1 MIILSSVAQASTQSM
16 LTDWYGM
23 GCKLRR
29 ADEEDGTRGLV
40 ADYWRSRRGGDRKK
54 KRESARYTI
63 IDHSSTKEK
72 YPICTL
78 TARNSGVTLRKTRVN
93 CSHVEPI
100 SLLRPPCYGIVMKP
114 YKLILDILN
123 KLLLILVRQ
132 LVVLLC
138 SKNYINQTAMSPTA
152 NRQDTQ

>member
-1 MIILSSVAQASTQSM
+1 M

-54 KRESARYTI
+54 RESARYTI

-78 TARNSGVTLRKTRVN
+78 TARNSGVTQRKTRVN
-93 CSHVEPI
+93 CSHVEHV
-100 SLLRPPCYGIVMKP
+100 SLLRPPCYGIACYGIVMKP
-114 YKLILDILN
+114 YTLILDILN
-123 KLLLILVRQ
+123 KLLLILV
-132 LVVLLC
+132 
-138 SKNYINQTAMSPTA
+138 
-152 NRQDTQ
+152 

>member
-1 MIILSSVAQASTQSM
+1 MFGNIRLMNILSCVAQASTQSM

-23 GCKLRR
+23 GCKLRI
-29 ADEEDGTRGLV
+29 AEEDGTRGLV

-78 TARNSGVTLRKTRVN
+78 TARNSGVTQRKTRVN
-93 CSHVEPI
+93 CSHVEHV
-100 SLLRPPCYGIVMKP
+100 SLLRPPCYEIACYGIVMKP
-114 YKLILDILN
+114 YTLILDILN
-123 KLLLILVRQ
+123 NLLLILV
-132 LVVLLC
+132 
-138 SKNYINQTAMSPTA
+138 
-152 NRQDTQ
+152 